1 MSSIPLPAQEHE
13 RLKELR
19 ALGLLDSGPDPA
31 FDDLVRLAAEC
42 CEVPMAAISLI
53 DAHRQWFKARCG
65 LDVAETPREL
75 SFCSHAILRPDELM
89 QVPDARLDPRFVDN
103 PLVTGPTQLRFYAGA
118 PLLGAHGHALG
129 ALCVIDSR
137 PRELNDFQRRALT
150 VLARQFGQLIELR
163 SKRAELEQQQCFLR
177 TVIDSLHEG
186 VVIRDAEGRLTLAN
200 QSASEI
206 LGLPLQPHV
215 GELLRPDA
223 ERWRDMD
230 GQALALQELP
240 GERSLRTGEVLS
252 NINTRL
258 LRPDG
263 REVALEHNTR
273 PLLREGRVDGVVV
286 SFRDVTEKLATLQ
299 RLRTSEARLRGVTD
313 NLPVLIAYVDAQQ
326 RVQFCNRKVLEW
338 AEHSQEQ
345 ALGQTLEDL
354 LGAEEFVHHRAH
366 VLAAL
371 AGERREFGIWTTVAG
386 APCFLQSIYVPDCVE
401 AAGPVQGFF
410 VLVSDLTEMKQLE
423 LQLAAEARYDA
434 LTGLPNRRHFHEQ
447 LDLGLR
453 RAQRHGAPLALGF
466 LDLDGFK
473 QINDQHGHAVGDAVL
488 KEFGRRLRAAVRQ
501 TDFVAR
507 LAGDE
512 FTVLLEDVQQAHEL
526 EPLAQKIL
534 AAIREPFE
542 LAEAG
547 LRLAVRSSLG
557 LALAASGDIADAL
570 VERADAAMYEAKSRG
585 RDGFVIRV

>member
-1 MSSIPLPAQEHE
+1 MSSIPLPEQEQE
-13 RLKELR
+13 RLNELR
-19 ALGLLDSGPDPA
+19 ALGLLDSARDPA
-31 FDDLVRLAAEC
+31 FDDLVQLAAAC
-42 CEVPMAAISLI
+42 CEVPIAAISLI
-53 DAHRQWFKARCG
+53 DSDRQWFKARCG
-65 LDVAETPREL
+65 FDVEQTPREQSL
-75 SFCSHAILRPDELM
+75 CSHAILRPQELM
-89 QVPDARLDPRFVDN
+89 HVADAHLDPRFVAN
-103 PLVTGPTQLRFYAGA
+103 PLVTGAMGLRFYAGA
-118 PLLGAHGHALG
+118 ALLTAQGHALG
-129 ALCVIDSR
+129 ALCVIDTR
-137 PRELNDFQRRALT
+137 PRELNAFQRQALT
-150 VLARQFGQLIELR
+150 VLARQAGQLIELR
-163 SKRAELEQQQCFLR
+163 SKRVELERQDCFLR
-177 TVIDSLHEG
+177 TVIESLHEG

-206 LGLPLQPHV
+206 LGRPLQQDIGQVPHPKP
-215 GELLRPDA
+215 GS
-223 ERWRDMD
+223 WRDID
-230 GQALALQELP
+230 GRVLDFEDVP

-252 NINTRL
+252 NVYTRL

-273 PLLREGRVDGVVV
+273 PLLREGRVDSVIV

-326 RVQFCNRKVLEW
+326 RVQFCNRKVLDW
-338 AEHSQEQ
+338 AVHSPEQ
-345 ALGQTLEDL
+345 ALGQTLEAL
-354 LGAEEFVHHRAH
+354 IGSEAFAHHREH

-371 AGERREFGIWTTVAG
+371 AGERREFGLWTTVAD
-386 APCFLQSIYVPDCVE
+386 APRFLQSIYVPDCAE
-401 AAGPVQGFF
+401 QGAQVQGFF

-453 RAQRHGAPLALGF
+453 RAQRHGARLALGF

-473 QINDQHGHAVGDAVL
+473 QINDLHGHAVGDAVL

-547 LRLAVRSSLG
+547 LRLAVRCSLG
-557 LALAASGDIADAL
+557 LALAAPDDVAKAL
-570 VERADAAMYEAKSRG
+570 VERADAAMYEVKSRG
-585 RDGFVIRV
+585 RDGFVICG